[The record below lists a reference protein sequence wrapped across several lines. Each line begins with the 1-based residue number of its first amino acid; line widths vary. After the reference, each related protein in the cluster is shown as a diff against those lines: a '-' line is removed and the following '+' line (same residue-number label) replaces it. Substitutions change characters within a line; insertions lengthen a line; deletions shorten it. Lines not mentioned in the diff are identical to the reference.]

1 MFDRDGKTW
10 LNDHHLTKAYIVYTP
25 SIWMGGSTARASVV
39 LRDAIIIL

>member
-1 MFDRDGKTW
+1 MFDRDGKAW

-25 SIWMGGSTARASVV
+25 SIWMGGSTARHHV